1 MRASQGILEHWR
13 IHHQDVEERVC
24 LNLNVSV
31 HTDSNR
37 PVGVFEPRNLHGF
50 SVAVLGH
57 RPQHM

>member
-31 HTDSNR
+31 HMTR
-37 PVGVFEPRNLHGF
+37 QELRF
-50 SVAVLGH
+50 
-57 RPQHM
+57 